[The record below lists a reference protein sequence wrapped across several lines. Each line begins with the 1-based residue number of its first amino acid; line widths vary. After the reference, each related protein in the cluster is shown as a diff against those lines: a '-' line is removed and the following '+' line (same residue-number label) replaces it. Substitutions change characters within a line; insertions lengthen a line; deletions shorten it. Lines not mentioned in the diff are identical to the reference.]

1 VCFSREKCQKNL
13 CLPDALEKLE
23 DFEAQKRAQECVVA
37 GFGYTKNYTNS
48 NPPIL
53 QETVVKFYNYEKCAK
68 WNENWNL
75 FFGEH
80 LCYGMK
86 VSLTKMSFRAK
97 IKARSEVSCQNI
109 HKFFFLTAQALFET
123 G

>member
-86 VSLTKMSFRAK
+86 VSLTQKNRNQFVGSSDFEKKFGAK
-97 IKARSEVSCQNI
+97 IKARSEVSRQN
-109 HKFFFLTAQALFET
+109 L
-123 G
+123 